1 MKTSQY
7 FQIILAFVLTLTI
20 IFVNAGIAQYNTS
33 RLVQTKDQVPRTWQV
48 KHRIQTILSTLVDAE
63 TGQRGFLLTANKTF
77 LEPYDKALNE
87 IELELSDL
95 EKLTLDDAVQHK
107 NLLDLRLKT
116 GDFLLVLKQHIEDRK
131 SNGANSYDLA
141 SLTQSKDEMDSLREK
156 LFVMG
161 GLEEKRLES
170 RAELSKVSETRT
182 RLTFFIATVGA
193 ILSVSVALFLFQRL
207 VTERRRAE
215 VEIQAVLSALEEKVA
230 ERTLVLAQV
239 NSSLAE
245 ANGELEAF
253 SYSVSHDLRAPLR
266 HIGGFVEMLQKK
278 ESERLSEN
286 GKRQL
291 NIIAESVKYGG
302 LLVDDLLAFS
312 KMSRA
317 DLNFQSVDMNWMV
330 EEAREKLALEIGDRK
345 VEWNIQS
352 LPTAIGDA
360 TTLYLVWENLIH
372 NALKYSRNSATSVIQ
387 IGYES
392 DETETR
398 YFVRDNGVGFDMQ
411 YVGKLFGV
419 FQRLH
424 AKEQFEGTGIGLANV
439 QRLVKRHGGRTWAEG
454 ELDIGATFW
463 FALPA
468 SQILAL
474 QTTSTENPGNKTIS
488 KAGGRSAK

>member
-1 MKTSQY
+1 MKTSRY
-7 FQIILAFVLTLTI
+7 FQIILAFALTLTI

-63 TGQRGFLLTANKTF
+63 TGQRGYLLTANKSF
-77 LEPYDKALNE
+77 LEPYDKAVKE
-87 IELELSDL
+87 IEFELTDL
-95 EKLTLDDAVQHK
+95 EKLTLDDAIQHR
-107 NLLDLRLKT
+107 NLLDLKSKT
-116 GDFLLVLKQHIEDRK
+116 GEFLLVLKQHIDDRT
-131 SNGANSYDLA
+131 SNGVNSYDAA
-141 SLTQSKDEMDSLREK
+141 SLTQSKVEMDLLRER
-156 LFVMG
+156 LVAMG
-161 GLEEKRLES
+161 GIEEKRLQS
-170 RAELSKVSETRT
+170 RTDLAKVSETRT
-182 RLTFFIATVGA
+182 RLTFFIATIGA
-193 ILSVSVALFLFQRL
+193 VLSVFVALFLFQRL

-245 ANGELEAF
+245 VNGELEAF

-266 HIGGFVEMLQKK
+266 HIGGFVELLQKK
-278 ESERLSEN
+278 ESDRLSEN

-291 NIIAESVKYGG
+291 SVIAESVRYGG
-302 LLVDDLLAFS
+302 ALVDDLLAFS

-317 DLNFQSVDMNWMV
+317 DLNFQPLDMNWMV
-330 EEAREKLALEIGDRK
+330 EEAREKLALEIGNREI
-345 VEWNIQS
+345 EWNIQT
-352 LPTAIGDA
+352 LPAATGDP

-372 NALKYSRNSATSVIQ
+372 NALKYSRNSAKSVIQ
-387 IGYES
+387 IGSES
-392 DETETR
+392 GEAETR

-439 QRLVKRHGGRTWAEG
+439 QRIVKRHGGRTWAEG
-454 ELDIGATFW
+454 KLGLGATFW
-463 FALPA
+463 FSLPIA
-468 SQILAL
+468 KIPAL
-474 QTTSTENPGNKTIS
+474 QTTSTENLRKKAILNPGGS
-488 KAGGRSAK
+488 RAE